1 MGETSSDPRGSDG
14 TAEKPNPWDVVN
26 DYSKTVI
33 TLASALLALTATFG
47 NQLLTPSSNNWQRG
61 LLAAALFLLVV
72 TIVSGVFAEAFLTTF
87 LRGKAKTGNA
97 CLAWS
102 LVALYSLIAAML
114 CFFGSAVGQLLES
127 RTDIVSVTE
136 KATRTLDSIAR
147 IPGAKW
153 STTSVTLDSARNRYV
168 YEIREETTASRF
180 EVISDSKTGLVVA
193 QKRIAP

>member
-1 MGETSSDPRGSDG
+1 MREGPPDQSNDG
-14 TAEKPNPWDVVN
+14 TAEKPNPWDIVN

-47 NQLLTPSSNNWQRG
+47 NQLLVASPHAWQRIVIG
-61 LLAAALFLLVV
+61 AALLLLVI

-97 CLAWS
+97 CLTWS

-114 CFFGSAVGQLLES
+114 CFFVSAVGQLTGT
-127 RTDIVSVTE
+127 RTDIASVAE
-136 KATRTLDSIAR
+136 RATRTLDSLAK

-153 STTSVTLDSARNRYV
+153 AITSVTLDATRNRYV
-168 YEIREETTASRF
+168 QEVREETTGARF
-180 EVISDSKTGLVVA
+180 EVISDSKTGCVVA
-193 QKRIAP
+193 EKLIAP